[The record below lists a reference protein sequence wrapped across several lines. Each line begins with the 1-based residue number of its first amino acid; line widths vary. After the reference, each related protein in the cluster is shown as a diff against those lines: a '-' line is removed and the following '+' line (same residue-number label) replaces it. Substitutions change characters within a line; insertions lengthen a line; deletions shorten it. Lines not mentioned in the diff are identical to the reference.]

1 MYTVSIFKP
10 YPIHY
15 YLFIICILYQ
25 LETTRLD
32 VEKLNGRTTETQ
44 SNTSSEDDK
53 ELPASEKSLLQK
65 IVRTGLITSKHDIEV
80 QRRDPRSPL
89 YSVKSFE
96 LLKL

>member
-1 MYTVSIFKP
+1 MSNA
-10 YPIHY
+10 
-15 YLFIICILYQ
+15 C
-25 LETTRLD
+25 LD
-32 VEKLNGRTTETQ
+32 TKYENGADART
-44 SNTSSEDDK
+44 NTFNEEDK

-80 QRRDPRSPL
+80 QRRDPKSPL

>member
-1 MYTVSIFKP
+1 MSNAR
-10 YPIHY
+10 
-15 YLFIICILYQ
+15 
-25 LETTRLD
+25 LESG
-32 VEKLNGRTTETQ
+32 KLTDPTSENSTED
-44 SNTSSEDDK
+44 EK

-80 QRRDPRSPL
+80 QRRDPKSPL

>member
-1 MYTVSIFKP
+1 MSNAHLTP
-10 YPIHY
+10 NNPIGDS
-15 YLFIICILYQ
+15 LS
-25 LETTRLD
+25 
-32 VEKLNGRTTETQ
+32 N
-44 SNTSSEDDK
+44 SNTSSEEDK

-89 YSVKSFE
+89 YSIKSFE

>member
-1 MYTVSIFKP
+1 MYHLNCKP
-10 YPIHY
+10 NE
-15 YLFIICILYQ
+15 LYFQQ
-25 LETTRLD
+25 LSNACLDARYENGADARSTT
-32 VEKLNGRTTETQ
+32 
-44 SNTSSEDDK
+44 SNEEDK

-80 QRRDPRSPL
+80 QRRDPKSPL

>member
-1 MYTVSIFKP
+1 MS
-10 YPIHY
+10 
-15 YLFIICILYQ
+15 
-25 LETTRLD
+25 TTRLEI
-32 VEKLNGRTTETQ
+32 EKLNDQNTDAQ
-44 SNTSSEDDK
+44 SNTSSEEDK

-80 QRRDPRSPL
+80 QRRDPKSPL